1 MPFGIVVALLPL
13 SLVSHSYLQA
23 SPFETLP
30 VLIFCQLEWAVE
42 ESGGGEQSSSR
53 CIAPTCGARSMVRVL
68 AYRRWSTALHPQLY
82 MLNMTLWCSATI
94 HLYVLRYVSLL
105 SELKSGQERCGTH
118 AAIDAEAVLARG
130 FLLLLLL
137 A

>member
-30 VLIFCQLEWAVE
+30 VLIFLLARVGCGGEW
-42 ESGGGEQSSSR
+42 GGEQSSSR

-68 AYRRWSTALHPQLY
+68 ACRRWSTALHPQLY
-82 MLNMTLWCSATI
+82 MLNMTLWCS
-94 HLYVLRYVSLL
+94 
-105 SELKSGQERCGTH
+105 GN
-118 AAIDAEAVLARG
+118 AANAADTCYYMFVRAALCVA
-130 FLLLLLL
+130 
-137 A
+137 AQ

>member
-42 ESGGGEQSSSR
+42 ESGGGSR
-53 CIAPTCGARSMVRVL
+53 AALAASLQPAVRGQ
-68 AYRRWSTALHPQLY
+68 WSE
-82 MLNMTLWCSATI
+82 S
-94 HLYVLRYVSLL
+94 
-105 SELKSGQERCGTH
+105 
-118 AAIDAEAVLARG
+118 
-130 FLLLLLL
+130 
-137 A
+137 